1 MDRVNPVHCSV
12 HTIVLTLSAVTYS
25 VKWDKIIKCP
35 LKMCQTARPNSR
47 QWVVSGRCYLPP
59 GTFSE
64 HLCSSPATI
73 QHNLTTST
81 SLFFAFRHSNWG
93 TIVACIP
100 CCLNQTVH
108 SLLMENVFNSKPHK
122 KAFDFEAL
130 PGYCLKRS
138 SIPLYMWCFFSLIVV
153 GFKFE
158 VSIVL
163 SF

>member
-25 VKWDKIIKCP
+25 VKWDKIIICP

-47 QWVVSGRCYLPP
+47 QWVGSRRCYLPP

-81 SLFFAFRHSNWG
+81 SFCFAFRHSNWG
-93 TIVACIP
+93 TIVACIL
-100 CCLNQTVH
+100 CCLDQTAH
-108 SLLMENVFNSKPHK
+108 SPLMENVFSSKPPMK
-122 KAFDFEAL
+122 EFCFEAL

-138 SIPLYMWCFFSLIVV
+138 SILCICDAFISLIVV